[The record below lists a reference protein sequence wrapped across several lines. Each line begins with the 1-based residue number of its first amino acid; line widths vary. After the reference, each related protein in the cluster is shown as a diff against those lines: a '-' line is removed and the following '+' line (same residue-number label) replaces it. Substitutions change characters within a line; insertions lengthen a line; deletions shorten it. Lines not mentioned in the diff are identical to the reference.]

1 MFVNTT
7 EIEHLYSYI
16 LTYLPLTF
24 FMHIYAYV
32 YTYIYST
39 RTLIDLAIIVPYYT
53 ILGLHT
59 TSVASTV
66 CLSLRVFRIL
76 RLFTLLQNTFKR
88 FENMSLVLSLTVY
101 YSGSGM
107 LAISFCTTIFL
118 VFFAS
123 LVYTVEIG
131 TYTVCVYNI
140 HVYLC
145 KNVFNTCIH
154 VCMNNCMYSMCMY
167 QVYDV

>member
-1 MFVNTT
+1 MYT
-7 EIEHLYSYI
+7 LI
-16 LTYLPLTF
+16 LF
-24 FMHIYAYV
+24 YV
-32 YTYIYST
+32 YTCVCST
-39 RTLIDLAIIVPYYT
+39 RTLIDLAIIIPYYT

-88 FENMSLVLSLTVY
+88 FENMSLVLSLTIY

-107 LAISFCTTIFL
+107 LAISFCTVIFL

-131 TYTVCVYNI
+131 TYTVCLYNI
-140 HVYLC
+140 HVYIC

-154 VCMNNCMYSMCMY
+154 VCMNVCMYSMCMY